1 LTAISVAGAI
11 IVKEGLVL
19 CAQRPF
25 DGSLAGLWEFPGG
38 KIEHGESPEQALKR
52 EIREELGCEIAV
64 GQEATTTTYDYGFAL
79 ISLVTFWSSLL
90 DGTPIR
96 KEHAALTWLPAS
108 DLLTLA
114 WAPADV
120 PAVEL
125 VRTQLV

>member
-1 LTAISVAGAI
+1 M
-11 IVKEGLVL
+11 KDGLVL
-19 CAQRPF
+19 CAQRPL

-38 KIEHGESPEQALKR
+38 KIEHGESPEEALKR

-79 ISLVTFWSSLL
+79 IALVTFWSSLL
-90 DGTPIR
+90 GGTPIP

-108 DLLTLA
+108 DLLTLT

-125 VRTQLV
+125 VRTQLS